1 MPAVGTEQGKPR
13 RMRESGWELGATGL
27 GKVSWAILG
36 AFLAALG
43 VVLLLSGYSG
53 YGAIILVLAA
63 AAFVNV
69 A

>member
-1 MPAVGTEQGKPR
+1 
-13 RMRESGWELGATGL
+13 MRESGWELGATGL
-27 GKVSWAILG
+27 GRVSWAILG